1 MAGPADFYSY
11 DGESKFTRSGLNWEL
26 RLLTSGTL
34 KFRTAVSADLF
45 AVGGGGAGGLY
56 GGGGSGY
63 TNTVRA
69 QSLPSASLS
78 VTIGDGGAAVAAS
91 GSATS
96 LVNGETTV
104 ITANGGNGGSSNS
117 NSRSGGNGG
126 SGGGSGS
133 YGSGKV
139 GGYGAVNGGVA
150 YNGTTYAATK
160 GGYTSGNSAK
170 VGSAGTSQGKT
181 TCAFEE
187 DDGELFASGGNAV
200 YSNTNARPYATHTYT
215 SGEANTGSGG
225 GANTGLGGSGILI
238 IRNAR

>member
-69 QSLPSASLS
+69 QSLPSTSLS

-117 NSRSGGNGG
+117 TAAPAEMADQAADQAPTDRERSAAMAL
-126 SGGGSGS
+126 SM
-133 YGSGKV
+133 
-139 GGYGAVNGGVA
+139 VA
-150 YNGTTYAATK
+150 LPITARPTRPQKAAIQAATR
-160 GGYTSGNSAK
+160 
-170 VGSAGTSQGKT
+170 Q
-181 TCAFEE
+181 
-187 DDGELFASGGNAV
+187 
-200 YSNTNARPYATHTYT
+200 R
-215 SGEANTGSGG
+215 
-225 GANTGLGGSGILI
+225 
-238 IRNAR
+238 